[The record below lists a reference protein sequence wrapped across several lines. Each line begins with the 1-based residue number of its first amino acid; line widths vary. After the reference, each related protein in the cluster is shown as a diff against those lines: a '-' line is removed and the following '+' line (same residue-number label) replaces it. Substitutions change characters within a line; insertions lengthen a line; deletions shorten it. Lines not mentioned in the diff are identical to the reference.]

1 MIQEKRDGLLGQL
14 FALSAIVTGKV
25 SVDDEA
31 RENTELTLE
40 ITEHLLS
47 LAKKKVFL
55 REPAI
60 TVLLH
65 LIDKVFLFFYVDK
78 LKWKNYVTCR
88 KYWYRTPMYLLSY
101 FHLRMVI
108 LRINS
113 LGINILCR
121 CNWCIT

>member
-1 MIQEKRDGLLGQL
+1 MKKNLDVTSSMKGQVSLCLPDNEVYNLIIFWVFFNYEWIQEKRDGLLGQL
-14 FALSAIVTGKV
+14 FALGAIVTGKV

-78 LKWKNYVTCR
+78 
-88 KYWYRTPMYLLSY
+88 
-101 FHLRMVI
+101 I
-108 LRINS
+108 
-113 LGINILCR
+113 
-121 CNWCIT
+121 